1 MKPAIQIL
9 DQNSANQIAAGEVV
23 ERPVSVVKELIEN
36 ALDAKAKRI
45 DISIEEN
52 GLPLIRV
59 RDDGCG
65 IVPEDLPLAILR
77 HATSKIS
84 SINDLDQLLTLGFR
98 GEALPSIA
106 SVSHLEIT
114 SRPHDQISG
123 TCLTIKGGQQ
133 HAIRETGCPAGTTVV
148 VRDLFFNTPARKKF
162 LKSSNTEFGL
172 ISDIIS
178 RLALARS
185 EVAFTFAHPRQ
196 VVLQTSGQGLWLNT
210 IGDILGNNIARRLI
224 PLSANHGD
232 WFLEGYISPP
242 DLVRSSKQ
250 AETFII
256 NGRYIRSSFLNRAL
270 AAGYHTLIPAKL
282 YPIAILHLHL
292 PPSDYDVNVHPT
304 KMDIRFRDEKGLAA
318 FIQEEIKKTLLQNRL
333 VKPLFSAA
341 PPGPKTNAA
350 NPASLAKSPVRLI
363 TPQQINSLLNPNKYP
378 VSSQHTQEPDNVLVD
393 HVQESSDYIREQSNS
408 AEVEV
413 NTENYTEDY
422 SEVYAEDNTEIYS
435 DVNTGDY
442 TAVTPNASRPGDSSL
457 ITPDFIHKE
466 KPEQA
471 LPLTQ
476 ERLFPNESFS
486 LGPLQEFRPLTH
498 LFQTYIL
505 ATDGQV
511 LMIIDQ
517 HAAHER
523 INYERLLKKA
533 KESHSA
539 SQQLLIP
546 IPLELTLQEEQAL
559 LEHLWSLTELGFILE
574 HFGPKTYLLRG
585 VPAYT
590 GPFSGEELL
599 RKFLDQVLIKTHA
612 PEIEQLLEEWIY
624 LLACH
629 ESIKAKDNLSIE
641 EMEQLISRLSQ
652 TENPFTCPHGRP
664 TMIQLTAAE
673 LNKRFYR
680 G

>member
-1 MKPAIQIL
+1 LRTAIRIL
-9 DQNSANQIAAGEVV
+9 DQHSANQIAAGEVV

-36 ALDAKAKRI
+36 ALDAKAKQI
-45 DISIEEN
+45 DISVEGN
-52 GLPLIRV
+52 GLPLIKV

-65 IVPEDLPLAILR
+65 IGPEDLPLAVLR

-106 SVSHLEIT
+106 SVSRLEIT
-114 SRPHDQISG
+114 SRPHDRISG
-123 TCLTIKGGQQ
+123 SCLTIEGGQQ
-133 HAIRETGCPAGTTVV
+133 HAIRETGCPTGTTVV

-178 RLALARS
+178 RLALARP
-185 EVAFTFAHPRQ
+185 EVAFTFTHPRQ
-196 VVLQTSGQGLWLNT
+196 ILLQTSGRGSWLNT
-210 IGDILGNNIARRLI
+210 IGEILGNDIGRRLI
-224 PLSANHGD
+224 PVSANSGN
-232 WFLEGYISPP
+232 WSLEGYISPP

-250 AETFII
+250 GETFII

-304 KMDIRFRDEKGLAA
+304 KMDIRFRDEKGLAG
-318 FIQEEIKKTLLQNRL
+318 FIQEEIKQTLLQNRL
-333 VKPLFSAA
+333 IKPLFSGTS
-341 PPGPKTNAA
+341 PGPKIDATN
-350 NPASLAKSPVRLI
+350 LTKSPVKLI
-363 TPQQINSLLNPNKYP
+363 TPQQISTILNPDKYP
-378 VSSQHTQEPDNVLVD
+378 SSPQHTQKSEHVLVD
-393 HVQESSDYIREQSNS
+393 HVQESSAAAPNLTKSE
-408 AEVEV
+408 E
-413 NTENYTEDY
+413 YTHLTLNP
-422 SEVYAEDNTEIYS
+422 VQ
-435 DVNTGDY
+435 
-442 TAVTPNASRPGDSSL
+442 
-457 ITPDFIHKE
+457 E
-466 KPEQA
+466 KTSGQA
-471 LPLTQ
+471 LPLNQ
-476 ERLFPNESFS
+476 EQDQKQVKPLSQETEQDSAGLFPNELQS
-486 LGPLQEFRPLTH
+486 LGPLQEFRPLAQ
-498 LFQTYIL
+498 LFNTYIL
-505 ATDGQV
+505 ATDSKV

-533 KESHSA
+533 KQDQSA

-559 LEHLWSLTELGFILE
+559 LEHLWSLTELGFIIE
-574 HFGPKTYLLRG
+574 HFGPRTYLLRG
-585 VPAYT
+585 IPAYT
-590 GPFSGEELL
+590 GPYSGEELL
-599 RKFLDQVLIKTHA
+599 REFLDQVLIKTHT

-629 ESIKAKDNLSIE
+629 ESIKAKDNLSMV
-641 EMEQLISRLSQ
+641 EMEQLISRLNQ

-664 TMIQLTAAE
+664 TMIQMTAAE

>member
-1 MKPAIQIL
+1 LKPAIRIL

-52 GLPLIRV
+52 GLPLIKV
-59 RDDGCG
+59 RDNGCG
-65 IVPEDLPLAILR
+65 ISPEDLPLAILR

-106 SVSHLEIT
+106 SVSRLEIT

-123 TCLTIKGGQQ
+123 TILTIEGGQQ
-133 HAIRETGCPAGTTVV
+133 PEIKEMGCPPGTTVAV
-148 VRDLFFNTPARKKF
+148 LNLFFNTPARKKF
-162 LKSSNTEFGL
+162 LKSTNTEFGL

-178 RLALARS
+178 RLALARP
-185 EVAFTFAHPRQ
+185 EVAFTLTHPHKI
-196 VVLQTSGQGLWLNT
+196 VLQTSGQGSWLNT
-210 IGDILGNNIARRLI
+210 IGDILGNNLARRLI
-224 PLSANHGD
+224 PLSASHGD

-250 AETFII
+250 GETFII
-256 NGRYIRSSFLNRAL
+256 NGRYIRSSFLSRTL
-270 AAGYHTLIPAKL
+270 LTGYHTLIPAKL

-304 KMDIRFRDEKGLAA
+304 KMDIRFRDEKSLAA

-333 VKPLFSAA
+333 VKPLFSTA

-350 NPASLAKSPVRLI
+350 NPVSLAKSPVRLI
-363 TPQQINSLLNPNKYP
+363 TPQQMKTILNPSKYP
-378 VSSQHTQEPDNVLVD
+378 ESSQRTQEPDHVLAD
-393 HVQESSDYIREQSNS
+393 HVRESSGYIQENSNS
-408 AEVEV
+408 AKVEINNEN
-413 NTENYTEDY
+413 NTEVYSEANTEDY
-422 SEVYAEDNTEIYS
+422 TDVMQNNFLSE
-435 DVNTGDY
+435 
-442 TAVTPNASRPGDSSL
+442 DSSL
-457 ITPDFIHKE
+457 ITPDLVQKE

-476 ERLFPNESFS
+476 ERLFPIESFS
-486 LGPLQEFRPLTH
+486 SGPLQEFRPLTQ

-546 IPLELTLQEEQAL
+546 IPLELTLQEEQVL

-585 VPAYT
+585 VPAYM
-590 GPFSGEELL
+590 GLFSGEELL
-599 RKFLDQVLIKTHA
+599 RKFLDQVLIKTHT

-629 ESIKAKDNLSIE
+629 ESIKAKDNLSIM

-664 TMIQLTAAE
+664 TMIQMTAAE

>member
-1 MKPAIQIL
+1 LKPAIRIL

-36 ALDAKAKRI
+36 ALDAQAKRI
-45 DISIEEN
+45 EISVEDN

-65 IVPEDLPLAILR
+65 IGPEDLPLAILR

-84 SINDLDQLLTLGFR
+84 SISDLDQLLTLGFR

-106 SVSHLEIT
+106 SVSRLEIT
-114 SRPHDQISG
+114 SRPHDRISG
-123 TCLTIKGGQQ
+123 SCLTVEGGQQ
-133 HAIRETGCPAGTTVV
+133 PAIRETGCPAGTTVV

-178 RLALARS
+178 RLALARPD
-185 EVAFTFAHPRQ
+185 VAFTFSHPRQ
-196 VVLQTSGQGLWLNT
+196 VLLQTSGRGSWLNT
-210 IGDILGNNIARRLI
+210 IGEILGSEIGRRLI
-224 PLSANHGD
+224 PVSANSGN
-232 WFLEGYISPP
+232 WSLEGYISPP

-250 AETFII
+250 GETFII
-256 NGRYIRSSFLNRAL
+256 NGRYIRSTFLSRAL

-318 FIQEEIKKTLLQNRL
+318 FIQEGIKQTLLQNRL
-333 VKPLFSAA
+333 VKPFFSG
-341 PPGPKTNAA
+341 PSPNPKTTVTNAT
-350 NPASLAKSPVRLI
+350 NSTKSPVKQI
-363 TPQQINSLLNPNKYP
+363 TPQQINTILNPDKYP
-378 VSSQHTQEPDNVLVD
+378 APLQENQKPDHVLID
-393 HVQESSDYIREQSNS
+393 HVQESPG
-408 AEVEV
+408 A
-413 NTENYTEDY
+413 
-422 SEVYAEDNTEIYS
+422 
-435 DVNTGDY
+435 G
-442 TAVTPNASRPGDSSL
+442 PN
-457 ITPDFIHKE
+457 
-466 KPEQA
+466 
-471 LPLTQ
+471 LTQ
-476 ERLFPNESFS
+476 PEEKAEQDYLFANKLPS
-486 LGPLQEFRPLTH
+486 LGPLQEFRPLAQ
-498 LFQTYIL
+498 LFNTYVL

-533 KESHSA
+533 KESQAA

-559 LEHLWSLTELGFILE
+559 LEHLWSLTELGFIIE
-574 HFGPKTYLLRG
+574 HFGPRTYLLRG
-585 VPAYT
+585 IPAYT
-590 GPFSGEELL
+590 GPYSGEELL
-599 RKFLDQVLIKTHA
+599 REFLDQVLIKTHI
-612 PEIEQLLEEWIY
+612 PEIEQLLAEWIY

-629 ESIKAKDNLSIE
+629 ESIRAKDNLSLA

-664 TMIQLTAAE
+664 TMIQITAAE